1 VEPLCPAIA
10 VVDGRCAVHARGLRR
25 HAVLAEDENTL
36 RCDRCHRL
44 IRAGEW
50 YRTGAG
56 TTTHATLCIA
66 KESD

>member
-1 VEPLCPAIA
+1 
-10 VVDGRCAVHARGLRR
+10 VHARGLRR

-36 RCDRCHRL
+36 RCDRCRRL